1 MAKHKYTGEYE
12 VTFPSIAT
20 VVKPGDVFEAPSDF
34 KAHNV
39 VPVKPTKPTV
49 GDEE

>member
-12 VTFPSIAT
+12 VTFPSISKT
-20 VVKPGDVFEAPSDF
+20 VKPGEIFEAPEDF
-34 KAHNV
+34 KAHKV
-39 VPVKPTKPTV
+39 TPVKQTKPTT

>member
-1 MAKHKYTGEYE
+1 MKHKYIGEYE

-20 VVKPGDVFEAPSDF
+20 IVQPGDVFEAPSDF